1 MKTLLVILIL
11 FADPAHEPLA
21 TTVADDLRRVGGE
34 NVQVVIGAAAAAELE
49 KRDVKIQD
57 LITSP
62 NIAEHLTTADM
73 NLAVVHLTREDAG
86 GDVVVNTRLWAEGED
101 EQHVA
106 IAGKGGDP
114 ATSVSSGIVRT
125 LAHRLPNAR
134 VASPVADDTQLAG
147 LAERRAWGEVLG
159 QIASVPAAERTPRQH
174 YYLVLAYSGMEQR
187 DAAVEAL
194 NAMRAA
200 HPDHFLIKAAEAVIP
215 AEAAATAAPEPEPEL
230 EPAPTAPV
238 DDSSDTLR

>member
-11 FADPAHEPLA
+11 FGDPAHEPLA
-21 TTVADDLRRVGGE
+21 TTVADDLRRIGGE
-34 NVQVVIGAAAAAELE
+34 SVQIVIGAPAAAELE
-49 KRDVKIQD
+49 KRGVKIQD

-73 NLAVVHLTREDAG
+73 NLAVIHLTREDAG
-86 GDVVVNTRLWAEGED
+86 GDVVVNTRLWAEGHA

-114 ATSVSSGIVRT
+114 ATSVSSGIART
-125 LAHRLPNAR
+125 LAHRLANAR
-134 VASPVADDTQLAG
+134 AASPIADDTQLAG
-147 LAERRAWGEVLG
+147 LANRGAWGEVLG
-159 QIASVPAAERTPRQH
+159 QIAAVPAAERSPRQH
-174 YYLVLAYSGMEQR
+174 YYLVLAYSRMEQR

-194 NAMRAA
+194 NTMRTA

-215 AEAAATAAPEPEPEL
+215 AEAASVEVPEPEL
-230 EPAPTAPV
+230 EPVPTPAS